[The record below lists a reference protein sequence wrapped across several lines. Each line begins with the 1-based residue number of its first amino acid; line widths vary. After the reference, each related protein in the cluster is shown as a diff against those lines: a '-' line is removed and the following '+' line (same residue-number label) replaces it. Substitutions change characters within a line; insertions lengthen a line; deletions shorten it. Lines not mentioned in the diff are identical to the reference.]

1 MKNTYTADE
10 ITRLSRAYNARI
22 KTLRAKARE
31 LNEILD
37 EDWDEDLARE
47 LNDILDEL
55 ADWDRD

>member
-1 MKNTYTADE
+1 MKNYTGDE

-22 KTLRAKARE
+22 KVLRDKARE
-31 LNEILD
+31 LNEILE